1 MEWSG
6 GTQRSLGMVEVWKS
20 AEVDGAV
27 PFGTAMHELSQ
38 REHNQYAEDD
48 LDFLEFLLVKVCMSF
63 VC

>member
-1 MEWSG
+1 
-6 GTQRSLGMVEVWKS
+6 MVEVWKS

-38 REHNQYAEDD
+38 REHNQHAEDD

-63 VC
+63 MC